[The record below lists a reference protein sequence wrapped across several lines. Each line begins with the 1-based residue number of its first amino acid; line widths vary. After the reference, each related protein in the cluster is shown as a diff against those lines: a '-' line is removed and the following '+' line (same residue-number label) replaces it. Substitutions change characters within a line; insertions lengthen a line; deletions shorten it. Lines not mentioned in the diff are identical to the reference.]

1 MSSPRVEASAA
12 LVGAAPPVYT
22 RGEAGPF
29 CSAHGLGWDVAVT
42 SLPCSVLPQPES
54 SSLLRSHLLSCH
66 CRNPRL
72 LWIRLLHWQKEVCTS
87 QTWEFH
93 GPSDSQHCHQ
103 QHFCFLLHTACQQPG
118 GQFRAT
124 DVAVGS
130 EQDLQQRVSLS
141 PFSLHLRD
149 HLS

>member
-54 SSLLRSHLLSCH
+54 SSLLRSHLPSCH

-87 QTWEFH
+87 QTGSFMVPLTPNTATSSIFASRCTQRASNLAGSSEPQMWQWGASKISSKEFH
-93 GPSDSQHCHQ
+93 
-103 QHFCFLLHTACQQPG
+103 
-118 GQFRAT
+118 
-124 DVAVGS
+124 
-130 EQDLQQRVSLS
+130 
-141 PFSLHLRD
+141 SLHFPCI
-149 HLS
+149 